1 MKSTTLRRVALL
13 LALCACA
20 PLGHAAY
27 INAKAELA
35 QILLQRAWQQ
45 RGQSGIAVKPW
56 PWADTVP
63 VARLRVARLGV
74 DEIILSGDSGR
85 TLAFGPGW
93 AQSSALPG
101 GPGFSVVSA
110 HRDTH
115 FAFLRDIQV
124 GDRIEIDGGQ
134 GPRSLRIASL
144 RIVDS
149 RHERI
154 ETAADVDVLLL
165 VTCYPFDALAAGGP
179 LRYVVAAVAG
189 PHS

>member
-1 MKSTTLRRVALL
+1 MKSTTLRRLALL
-13 LALCACA
+13 AALCACV
-20 PLGHAAY
+20 PLGHAGY
-27 INAKAELA
+27 LTAKAELA

-45 RGQSGIAVKPW
+45 RLETGVAGKPW
-56 PWADTVP
+56 PWADTRP
-63 VARLRVARLGV
+63 VARLRMARLGI

-93 AQSSALPG
+93 AESSARPG

-115 FAFLRDIQV
+115 FAFLRDMQID
-124 GDRIEIDGGQ
+124 DRIEIDGGQ

-149 RHERI
+149 RQEHI
-154 ETAADVDVLLL
+154 ATATDADVLLL
-165 VTCYPFDALAAGGP
+165 VTCYPFEALDAGGP
-179 LRYVVAAVAG
+179 LRYVAVAVAD
-189 PHS
+189 PAS